1 MSDILAVF
9 LGGGLGSVLRFAL
22 SAVITRNTET
32 LFPLGTLA
40 VNIGGSF
47 LLGVLTGFFARGV
60 LSPEWRFFLAVGFC
74 GGFTTFSTFS
84 LEFATLLR
92 NAHYGT
98 ACAYVSASLA
108 LCMAATFV
116 GFWAARLSQ

>member
-9 LGGGLGSVLRFAL
+9 LGGGLGSVLRFVL
-22 SAVITRNTET
+22 SAVIARNTAA
-32 LFPLGTLA
+32 LFPVGTLS
-40 VNIGGSF
+40 VNVVGSF
-47 LLGVLTGFFARGV
+47 LLGVLTGFFARET

-98 ACAYVSASLA
+98 ACIYAAASLG
-108 LCMAATFV
+108 LCLAATFA
-116 GFWAARLSQ
+116 GFWTTRLQ